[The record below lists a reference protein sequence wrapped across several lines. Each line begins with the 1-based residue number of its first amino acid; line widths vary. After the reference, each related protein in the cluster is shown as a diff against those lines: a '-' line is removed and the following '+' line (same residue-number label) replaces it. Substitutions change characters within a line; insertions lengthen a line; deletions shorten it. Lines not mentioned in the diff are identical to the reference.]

1 MAALSRIHDI
11 APNGEIIAVT
21 HGGLIYTLE
30 GELGSPFE
38 RLGNLVGRWIEV
50 GPGGALLHLGERVVL
65 VEPDELTIPAQI

>member
-1 MAALSRIHDI
+1 MRF
-11 APNGEIIAVT
+11 GQFR
-21 HGGLIYTLE
+21 
-30 GELGSPFE
+30 SPFE